1 MQKNDSKVKTEI
13 WQQFLTFFLAFSS
26 RNLGLKMKQYYANI
40 FSSENFHWKKNLK
53 IFSISIFPKVV
64 SRAQKLLKFSL

>member
-1 MQKNDSKVKTEI
+1 MTQKSKPKFGNNS
-13 WQQFLTFFLAFSS
+13 WLFFLAFSS
-26 RNLGLKMKQYYANI
+26 RYLGLKMKQYYVNI